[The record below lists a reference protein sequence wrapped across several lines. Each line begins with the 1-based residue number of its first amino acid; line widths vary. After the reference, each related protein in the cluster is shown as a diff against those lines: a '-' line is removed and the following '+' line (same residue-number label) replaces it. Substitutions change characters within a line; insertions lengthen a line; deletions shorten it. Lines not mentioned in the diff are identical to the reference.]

1 MASKFRAGLIPGPA
15 VTWEGLLRPQQP
27 LREGAQAGSEHLGL
41 FPVPSGVTDGLM
53 IAGQLPKGVQA
64 NDFLAVKEGRPCV
77 CQDNSSP
84 LLHNSPNSRLPPH
97 QRHTTC
103 LVSQPLTHLMHGLQE
118 AQTDPRV
125 SPDPVSSPLPP
136 SSAPFRVG
144 LSPSPFS
151 SIKINI
157 HLMGFP

>member
-64 NDFLAVKEGRPCV
+64 NDFLTVKEGRPCV

-84 LLHNSPNSRLPPH
+84 LLHNSPNSCLPPH
-97 QRHTTC
+97 QRHQGHHGF
-103 LVSQPLTHLMHGLQE
+103 SQMPVFLIPGRATPHLADQSTVGEQDTQNRDSRSHASANCGGIF
-118 AQTDPRV
+118 
-125 SPDPVSSPLPP
+125 SPY
-136 SSAPFRVG
+136 
-144 LSPSPFS
+144 LS
-151 SIKINI
+151 
-157 HLMGFP
+157 G